1 MMIEPSFTKGP
12 FTQPLYTEP
21 IFFGPAYSEPTSI
34 EVPPP
39 QAPFAPNHAPWMD
52 LSTQIRSLGTHM
64 EELSMIND
72 TCFYSMEDQMDQYQS
87 GFTSQFKYL

>member
-12 FTQPLYTEP
+12 FTQPLYTKP

-34 EVPPP
+34 KVPPP

-52 LSTQIRSLGTHM
+52 LSTQISSLSTHM

-72 TCFYSMEDQMDQYQS
+72 TRFYSTEDQMDQYQS